1 MAKEIREE
9 PVQDVNDDDND
20 NDDVSDLFVR
30 VLDVV
35 VPSVDTKDVRSQ
47 KRPAQSRPAPTAY
60 PAPTRAVNCR
70 TNIF

>member
-20 NDDVSDLFVR
+20 DGADLFVR
-30 VLDVV
+30 VLEVV
-35 VPSVDTKDVRSQ
+35 VPSADTKEVRSQ

>member
-20 NDDVSDLFVR
+20 DGADLLES
-30 VLDVV
+30 VLEVV
-35 VPSVDTKDVRSQ
+35 VPSADTKEVRSQ

>member
-1 MAKEIREE
+1 MAKEISEE
-9 PVQDVNDDDND
+9 PVQDVNDGG
-20 NDDVSDLFVR
+20 NDDGADLLVR
-30 VLDVV
+30 VLEVV
-35 VPSVDTKDVRSQ
+35 VPSADTKEVRSQ

>member
-9 PVQDVNDDDND
+9 PVQDVNDDD
-20 NDDVSDLFVR
+20 DDDDAADLFVR
-30 VLDVV
+30 VLEVV
-35 VPSVDTKDVRSQ
+35 VPSVDTKEVRSQ